1 MKTDVV
7 REYIIFQYWYFL
19 KINVKFEPEVCNG
32 FHSFSQINM
41 SFNDVAIVYV
51 KGNNNR
57 IHFLYMNKYE
67 AINILKDAVSTKKRI
82 KT

>member
-1 MKTDVV
+1 M
-7 REYIIFQYWYFL
+7 
-19 KINVKFEPEVCNG
+19 CNG

-57 IHFLYMNKYE
+57 IHFLYMNKFE